1 LVSHALR
8 NNMPIDLS
16 VVIGSV
22 ASERSIRDCLTSVVA
37 SCASLGAEVIVVD
50 ASSPETASLVRRYF
64 PAAKLICLPRG
75 TLTPILWSAGIA
87 SAKGKRIATTTGH
100 FVVPDSWARDLSA
113 ALDAGATGA
122 GGPVAL
128 RSDASLVDRAIYYLR
143 YSAFLPTEA
152 HTVDEVSEIAGDNAM
167 YERSVFEEHQSLLA
181 GGFSEVA
188 LHRAMRV
195 KGQRL
200 VMVQSA
206 TAEFGKSF
214 PLALISR
221 HRFAHGRHF
230 GAWRVRQTGISASRI
245 VVTAPAVPFLLL
257 VRSARRVL
265 RRGRDMPGF
274 LMAVPLILWLAACWA
289 VGEAL
294 GAMQSRA
301 GQTSVP
307 DLEEA
312 RAHRD

>member
-1 LVSHALR
+1 MLHALR

-16 VVIGSV
+16 VVVGSV
-22 ASERSIRDCLTSVVA
+22 ASERSIRDCLASVVA
-37 SCASLGAEVIVVD
+37 TCATLDAEVIVVD
-50 ASSPETASLVRRYF
+50 ASSDETASLVRRYF
-64 PAAKLICLPRG
+64 PAVKLISLEPG
-75 TLTPILWSAGIA
+75 TLTPVLWSTGIA
-87 SAKGKRIATTTGH
+87 SATGKRIATTTGH
-100 FVVPDSWARDLSA
+100 FVVPDSWARGLSA

-128 RSDASLVDRAIYYLR
+128 RSAASLVDRATYYLR

-152 HTVDEVSEIAGDNAM
+152 RTVAEVSEIPGDNAM

-188 LHRAMRV
+188 LHRGMRA

-206 TAEFGKSF
+206 AAEFGKSF

-230 GAWRVRQTGISASRI
+230 GAWRVSQTGISASRI
-245 VVTAPAVPFLLL
+245 VIAAPAVPFVLL
-257 VRSARRVL
+257 VRCARRVL
-265 RRGRDMPGF
+265 RSGRDLPGF
-274 LMAVPLILWLAACWA
+274 LMAAPLILWLAVCWA
-289 VGEAL
+289 GGEAL
-294 GAMQSRA
+294 GAMQSGA
-301 GQTSVP
+301 GEVPAP
-307 DLEEA
+307 DLEDA